1 MTALLV
7 TVLLASLVGSLHC
20 AGMCG
25 AFVLFAIGA
34 GDPGARTARGWLLGL
49 YQLGRL
55 VTYAALGAVAGGLG
69 AGIDFGGHMIGL
81 QRAAAILSGLLMV
94 GFGTITLLRLRGV
107 KFTALKVPH
116 ALTAALTAGQRRA
129 MRHSPPVRA
138 LATGLLTTL
147 LPCGFLYS
155 FVIVAAGYG
164 HVAAGALIMGVFW
177 LGTLPMLTVVG
188 AGVRWLAAPLAA
200 RLPAITAGMI
210 VAVGVYTIVA
220 RAGITLRGS
229 AAVKGT
235 AELSRQVQEI
245 EHTTPA
251 CCATKPAVSD
261 AATTAT
267 QESPAKAGT
276 PNRGEP

>member
-7 TVLLASLVGSLHC
+7 TILVASLVGSLHC

-34 GDPGARTARGWLLGL
+34 GDPAAKARRGWLLGL
-49 YQLGRL
+49 YQAGRL

-94 GFGTITLLRLRGV
+94 SFGAITLLRLGGV
-107 KFTALKVPH
+107 KFKPVKIPTALMVV
-116 ALTAALTAGQRRA
+116 LTAGQRRA
-129 MRHSPPVRA
+129 MRYSPPVRA

-164 HVAAGALIMGVFW
+164 NVAAGALIMGVFW

-210 VAVGVYTIVA
+210 VVVGVYTIVA
-220 RAGITLRGS
+220 RAGITLHGA
-229 AAVKGT
+229 AAVKGNG
-235 AELSRQVQEI
+235 ELVEQVRGI
-245 EHTTPA
+245 EHATPA
-251 CCATKPAVSD
+251 CCATKSAVDPAASGPVDVGLPSGGVK
-261 AATTAT
+261 
-267 QESPAKAGT
+267 P
-276 PNRGEP
+276 

>member
-7 TVLLASLVGSLHC
+7 TVLVASLVGSLHC

-34 GDPGARTARGWLLGL
+34 GDPGARARRGWLLGM
-49 YQLGRL
+49 YQAGRL
-55 VTYAALGAVAGGLG
+55 VTYTGLGAVAGGLG

-81 QRAAAILSGLLMV
+81 QRAAAILSGVLMV
-94 GFGTITLLRLRGV
+94 GFGAITLLRLRGV
-107 KFTALKVPH
+107 KITALKVPTV
-116 ALTAALTAGQRRA
+116 LTGVLTAGQRRA
-129 MRHSPPVRA
+129 MRYSPPVRA
-138 LATGLLTTL
+138 LVTGLLTTL

-210 VAVGVYTIVA
+210 VVVGVYTIVA
-220 RAGITLRGS
+220 RAGITLHGS
-229 AAVKGT
+229 ATLSGA
-235 AELSRQVQEI
+235 AELADQLRASQHV
-245 EHTTPA
+245 TPA
-251 CCATKPAVSD
+251 CCATKPAASSNVD
-261 AATTAT
+261 
-267 QESPAKAGT
+267 PAKAGT
-276 PNRGEP
+276 PNAEVAP